1 MASCIY
7 STVTKQPSPRKTA
20 KEKIEAAV
28 TALAMEQQREIQ
40 KLVAH
45 QAKEREQLRLLFEE
59 QQRQLIASVVNA
71 VSSTSDQGN

>member
-1 MASCIY
+1 M
-7 STVTKQPSPRKTA
+7 TKRPSPRKTA

-40 KLVAH
+40 KLVAQ